1 MAAGTTQR
9 VPPADFQT
17 LVTMFSTQAMVALG
31 LIPHPSSNKPEMQLE
46 LARHFID
53 LLEVVE
59 SKSKGN
65 LDPNEAQLISSSL
78 HYLRMSYVEQSRKE
92 PEKSIDEQPKEGIT
106 G

>member
-1 MAAGTTQR
+1 
-9 VPPADFQT
+9 
-17 LVTMFSTQAMVALG
+17 MFSTQAMVALG
-31 LIPHPSSNKPEMQLE
+31 LIPHPSSNKPEPQLE

-65 LDPNEAQLISSSL
+65 LDQNEAQLISSSL
-78 HYLRMSYVEQSRKE
+78 HYLRMSYVEQTRKE
-92 PEKSIDEQPKEGIT
+92 PEKPPEEKPQEGIA